1 MRFSRI
7 QRLGPVNTVFV
18 LPSPAVVV
26 FVFAICCTAMRFF
39 AALRQH
45 NTIKSRMRCRPPNPS
60 VLNVSATMGFIQ
72 PCFSFNHAFHSTI
85 IMLSFNHGFHSTMP
99 FIQPWVSFNH
109 GFRSTMGFVQPWFH
123 STITMLSFDHAFIQP
138 WVSFNH
144 AFHSTKV
151 FIQPWASFN
160 NGIHSTM
167 GFIQPWASFNHGFH
181 SAMGAI
187 CGRRYIKNVYEA
199 FSSRERS

>member
-109 GFRSTMGFVQPWFH
+109 GFRSTMVPFNH
-123 STITMLSFDHAFIQP
+123 NHAFIRP
-138 WVSFNH
+138 C
-144 AFHSTKV
+144 
-151 FIQPWASFN
+151 
-160 NGIHSTM
+160 IHSTM
-167 GFIQPWASFNHGFH
+167 GFIQPCFSFNQGFH
-181 SAMGAI
+181 STMGFI
-187 CGRRYIKNVYEA
+187 
-199 FSSRERS
+199 